1 MSRADDGG
9 RRRLQLRSLCACTSP
24 LGKLRAEASVQVD
37 LRPAEEPPP
46 GADDDGDHRND
57 HVVHHII
64 IEPLPYRDP
73 TVEVPATHVIS
84 TSEYAST
91 SPGES
96 EALFQLGALQTT
108 ASTPAASK
116 AAAREANED
125 TSTGS
130 HSDLFEDGA
139 GTRMHFAVRPVG

>member
-1 MSRADDGG
+1 
-9 RRRLQLRSLCACTSP
+9 
-24 LGKLRAEASVQVD
+24 
-37 LRPAEEPPP
+37 
-46 GADDDGDHRND
+46 
-57 HVVHHII
+57 VH
-64 IEPLPYRDP
+64 
-73 TVEVPATHVIS
+73 ATNAVS

-96 EALFQLGALQTT
+96 EALFQLGARQTT

-116 AAAREANED
+116 AAARHANED

-130 HSDLFEDGA
+130 HSDLFQDGA